1 MKIERWFAGSHVRML
16 SRCAHD
22 VVVKRFYTTASH
34 TSLEQGAS
42 VQLPQ
47 AIESRKLKICLI
59 GDVGVGKTS
68 LIRRYVLDVFD
79 DKYIATIGTKVTKKE
94 IEIKD
99 PKTGAPQRIVLLI
112 WDIMGQ
118 PSFREVLRE
127 AYFYGVEGAIA
138 VCDVTSKESLG
149 ELRYWIKAMTATT
162 GRVPIVFLGNKCDLR
177 DETRVPYQDIEVF
190 AKKHESPAMLTS
202 AKTGYNV
209 EQAFISLVDMMLYPK

>member
-1 MKIERWFAGSHVRML
+1 LASGDDTKKI
-16 SRCAHD
+16 
-22 VVVKRFYTTASH
+22 
-34 TSLEQGAS
+34 
-42 VQLPQ
+42 
-47 AIESRKLKICLI
+47 KICLV

-94 IEIKD
+94 IEVKN
-99 PKTGAPQRIVLLI
+99 PQTGAPLKVILLV

-127 AYFYGVEGAIA
+127 AYFYGVEGALA

-149 ELRYWIKAMTATT
+149 ELRYWIKAMTATA
-162 GRVPIVFLGNKCDLR
+162 GKVPIVFLGNKCDLR
-177 DETRVPYQDIEVF
+177 DETRVPFQDIEVF
-190 AKKHESPAMLTS
+190 AKKHDAPAMLTS

-209 EQAFISLVDMMLYPK
+209 EQAFAAIVDLMLYPK

>member
-1 MKIERWFAGSHVRML
+1 MTGVMERLA
-16 SRCAHD
+16 
-22 VVVKRFYTTASH
+22 
-34 TSLEQGAS
+34 QGDD
-42 VQLPQ
+42 
-47 AIESRKLKICLI
+47 SRKLKICLI

-68 LIRRYVLDVFD
+68 LIRRFVMDVFD

-94 IEIKD
+94 IEVKD
-99 PKTGAPQRIVLLI
+99 PATGKPQNVILLV

-149 ELRYWIKAMTATT
+149 ELRYWIKAMTSTT
-162 GRVPIVFLGNKCDLR
+162 GKVPIVFLGNKCDLR
-177 DETRVPYQDIEVF
+177 DETRVSYQELEIF
-190 AKKHESPAMLTS
+190 AKKHDSPALLTS

-209 EQAFISLVDMMLYPK
+209 EQSFSILIEMMLYPK

>member
-1 MKIERWFAGSHVRML
+1 MTPSD
-16 SRCAHD
+16 D
-22 VVVKRFYTTASH
+22 V
-34 TSLEQGAS
+34 
-42 VQLPQ
+42 
-47 AIESRKLKICLI
+47 RKLKICLI

-94 IEIKD
+94 IEVKD
-99 PKTGAPQRIVLLI
+99 PRTGAPQKIMLLV

-127 AYFYGVEGAIA
+127 AYFYGAEGALA

-149 ELRYWIKAMTATT
+149 ELRYWVKAMSATT
-162 GRVPIVFLGNKCDLR
+162 GKIPIVFLGNKCDLR
-177 DETRVPYQDIEVF
+177 DETRVPYQDLDVF
-190 AKKHESPAMLTS
+190 AKKHDSPALLTS

-209 EQAFISLVDMMLYPK
+209 EQAFITLVDKLLLSR

>member
-1 MKIERWFAGSHVRML
+1 MP
-16 SRCAHD
+16 
-22 VVVKRFYTTASH
+22 
-34 TSLEQGAS
+34 LEND
-42 VQLPQ
+42 
-47 AIESRKLKICLI
+47 ESRKLKICLV

-94 IEIKD
+94 IQVKD
-99 PKTGAPQRIVLLI
+99 PKTGAPVDLILLI

-127 AYFYGVEGAIA
+127 AYFYGAQGAIA
-138 VCDVTSKESLG
+138 VCDVTGKESLG

-162 GRVPIVFLGNKCDLR
+162 GEVPIVFLGNKCDLK
-177 DETRVPYQDIEVF
+177 DETRVTLEDLEVF
-190 AKKHESPAMLTS
+190 AKKHDSPAFFTS

-209 EQAFISLVDMMLYPK
+209 ESAFSTLVERILSS

>member
-1 MKIERWFAGSHVRML
+1 MT
-16 SRCAHD
+16 SRTPLAD
-22 VVVKRFYTTASH
+22 D
-34 TSLEQGAS
+34 
-42 VQLPQ
+42 
-47 AIESRKLKICLI
+47 SRKLKMCLI

-94 IEIKD
+94 ITVKH
-99 PKTGAPQRIVLLI
+99 PRTGQQEKVVLLI

-127 AYFYGVEGAIA
+127 AYFYGVQGSLA

-149 ELRYWIKAMTATT
+149 ELRYWIKAMTSTT
-162 GRVPIVFLGNKCDLR
+162 GMVPIVFLGNKCDLR
-177 DETRVPYQDIEVF
+177 DETRIPFQDLEVF
-190 AKKHESPAMLTS
+190 AKKNDSPALLTS

-209 EQAFISLVDMMLYPK
+209 EAAFTTLVEMMLQADQKE

>member
-1 MKIERWFAGSHVRML
+1 LTPSD
-16 SRCAHD
+16 D
-22 VVVKRFYTTASH
+22 V
-34 TSLEQGAS
+34 
-42 VQLPQ
+42 
-47 AIESRKLKICLI
+47 RKLKICLI

-94 IEIKD
+94 IEVKD
-99 PKTGAPQRIVLLI
+99 PRTGAPQKIMLLV

-127 AYFYGVEGAIA
+127 AYFYGAEGALA

-149 ELRYWIKAMTATT
+149 ELRYWVKAMSATT
-162 GRVPIVFLGNKCDLR
+162 GKIPIVFLGNKCDLR
-177 DETRVPYQDIEVF
+177 DETRVPYQDLDVF
-190 AKKHESPAMLTS
+190 AKKHDSPALLTS

-209 EQAFISLVDMMLYPK
+209 EQAFITLVDKLLLSR

>member
-1 MKIERWFAGSHVRML
+1 MP
-16 SRCAHD
+16 
-22 VVVKRFYTTASH
+22 
-34 TSLEQGAS
+34 LEND
-42 VQLPQ
+42 
-47 AIESRKLKICLI
+47 ESRKLKICLV

-94 IEIKD
+94 IQVKD
-99 PKTGAPQRIVLLI
+99 PKTGAPTDLILLV

-127 AYFYGVEGAIA
+127 AYFYGAQGALA
-138 VCDVTSKESLG
+138 VCDVTGKESLG

-162 GRVPIVFLGNKCDLR
+162 GDVPIVFLGNKCDLK
-177 DETRVPYQDIEVF
+177 DEARVTHEELEVF
-190 AKKHESPAMLTS
+190 AKKHDSPAFLTS

-209 EQAFISLVDMMLYPK
+209 EVAFNTLVERILR

>member
-1 MKIERWFAGSHVRML
+1 MKIDDSFRVS
-16 SRCAHD
+16 CAAPKIVQTFFRHTTNTRTRVGVVGQLTPSDD
-22 VVVKRFYTTASH
+22 V
-34 TSLEQGAS
+34 
-42 VQLPQ
+42 
-47 AIESRKLKICLI
+47 RKLKICLI

-94 IEIKD
+94 IEVKD
-99 PKTGAPQRIVLLI
+99 PRTGAPQKIMLLV

-127 AYFYGVEGAIA
+127 AYFYGAEGALA

-149 ELRYWIKAMTATT
+149 ELRYWVKAMSATT
-162 GRVPIVFLGNKCDLR
+162 GKIPIVFLGNKCDLR
-177 DETRVPYQDIEVF
+177 EETRVPYQDLDVF
-190 AKKHESPAMLTS
+190 AKKHDSPALLTS

-209 EQAFISLVDMMLYPK
+209 EQAFITLVDKLLQSR

>member
-1 MKIERWFAGSHVRML
+1 VP
-16 SRCAHD
+16 
-22 VVVKRFYTTASH
+22 
-34 TSLEQGAS
+34 LEND
-42 VQLPQ
+42 
-47 AIESRKLKICLI
+47 ESRKLKICLI

-94 IEIKD
+94 IQVKD
-99 PKTGAPQRIVLLI
+99 PRTGAPIDLILLI

-127 AYFYGVEGAIA
+127 AYFYGAQGAIA
-138 VCDVTSKESLG
+138 VCDVTGKESLG

-162 GRVPIVFLGNKCDLR
+162 GEVPIVFLGNKCDLK
-177 DETRVPYQDIEVF
+177 DEARVTLEELEVF
-190 AKKHESPAMLTS
+190 AKKHDSSAFFTS

-209 EQAFISLVDMMLYPK
+209 ESAFGTLVERILSS

>member
-1 MKIERWFAGSHVRML
+1 MTPSD
-16 SRCAHD
+16 D
-22 VVVKRFYTTASH
+22 V
-34 TSLEQGAS
+34 
-42 VQLPQ
+42 
-47 AIESRKLKICLI
+47 RKLKICLI

-94 IEIKD
+94 IEVKD
-99 PKTGAPQRIVLLI
+99 PRTGAPQKIMLLV

-127 AYFYGVEGAIA
+127 AYFYGAEGALA

-149 ELRYWIKAMTATT
+149 ELRYWVKAMSATT
-162 GRVPIVFLGNKCDLR
+162 GKIPIVFLGNKCDLR
-177 DETRVPYQDIEVF
+177 EETRVPYQDLDVF
-190 AKKHESPAMLTS
+190 AKKHDSPALLTS

-209 EQAFISLVDMMLYPK
+209 EQAFITLVDKLLLSR

>member
-1 MKIERWFAGSHVRML
+1 
-16 SRCAHD
+16 
-22 VVVKRFYTTASH
+22 
-34 TSLEQGAS
+34 

-162 GRVPIVFLGNKCDLR
+162 GKVPIVFLGNKCDLR

>member
-1 MKIERWFAGSHVRML
+1 
-16 SRCAHD
+16 
-22 VVVKRFYTTASH
+22 
-34 TSLEQGAS
+34 
-42 VQLPQ
+42 LPQ
-47 AIESRKLKICLI
+47 GDDSRKLKICLI

-79 DKYIATIGTKVTKKE
+79 DKYIATIGTKVTKREVEVKNPE
-94 IEIKD
+94 S
-99 PKTGAPQRIVLLI
+99 GAPNHVVLLI

-127 AYFYGVEGAIA
+127 AYFYGVEGALA

-162 GRVPIVFLGNKCDLR
+162 GKVPIVFLGNKCDIR
-177 DETRVPYQDIEVF
+177 EETRVPYQDLEVF
-190 AKKHESPAMLTS
+190 AKKHDSSAMLTS

-209 EQAFISLVDMMLYPK
+209 EQAFATLVDMMLYPK

>member
-1 MKIERWFAGSHVRML
+1 M
-16 SRCAHD
+16 
-22 VVVKRFYTTASH
+22 
-34 TSLEQGAS
+34 
-42 VQLPQ
+42 
-47 AIESRKLKICLI
+47 KICLI

-94 IEIKD
+94 IEVKN
-99 PKTGAPQRIVLLI
+99 PESGAPSRVMLLV

-149 ELRYWIKAMTATT
+149 ELRYWIKAMTSTT
-162 GRVPIVFLGNKCDLR
+162 GKVPIVFLGNKCDLK
-177 DETRVPYQDIEVF
+177 DDMRVTMQDLEVF
-190 AKKHESPAMLTS
+190 SMKQGAPAMLTS

-209 EQAFISLVDMMLYPK
+209 ESAFSALVDMILHPK